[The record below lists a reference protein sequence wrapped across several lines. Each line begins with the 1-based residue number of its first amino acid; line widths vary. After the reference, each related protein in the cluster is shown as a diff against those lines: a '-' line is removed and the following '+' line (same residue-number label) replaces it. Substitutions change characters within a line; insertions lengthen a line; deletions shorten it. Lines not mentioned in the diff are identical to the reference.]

1 MVTGNPPMN
10 LFNDFL
16 RDRRGNYAMM
26 TAVLA
31 VPLLIAMGY
40 SVDFVR
46 VLEAKQR
53 LAHAADSAVLGSIA
67 IGSKAIN
74 YAETMS
80 GPGPIPLGV
89 AEAEDFFNANAALD
103 PAITLDTVTAAVSNS
118 GTKIVSKI
126 DYTAQIRTI
135 FGGLLSKKTWTIN
148 GTASASVDIDNPA
161 DFYMLLDNT
170 PSMGLAATASAI
182 DDMISK
188 TPDRCAFA
196 CHSLDNADN
205 YYNLAKANGI
215 PLRID
220 MVRDATKKMLDT
232 AKSIRAYNS
241 QYRVAVYTFGAAATN
256 MGLTTIST
264 LTSDLGKAGK
274 SAEAIDLMTI
284 PYQNYDDD
292 QQTDFEKML
301 QKLRTSMPKPQNGPN
316 GKPRQQVVFFVSDG
330 VNDYSK
336 PSGCMK
342 KLQGSGRCQQPLDTK
357 ECDKLKGKGVKIAV
371 LYTTYLPIT
380 NNGWYN
386 TWIKPFRDEIP
397 SQMET
402 CASPGLYFEVSPNE
416 GIPEAMDALFRKTV
430 RVLRLES

>member
-1 MVTGNPPMN
+1 MKR
-10 LFNDFL
+10 FRDFL
-16 RDRRGNYAMM
+16 SDRRGNYAMM

-53 LAHAADSAVLGSIA
+53 LAHAADSAVLGSLA
-67 IGSKAIN
+67 LGSKAID

-80 GPGPIPLGV
+80 GPGPIPVGV
-89 AEAEDFFNANAALD
+89 AESKDFFSANARLD
-103 PAITLDTVTAAVSNS
+103 PAITLGTVTADVSNS

-126 DYTAQIRTI
+126 SYTAQIQTI
-135 FGGLLSKKTWTIN
+135 FGGLLTKKAWTVN
-148 GTASASVDIDNPA
+148 GAASASVDIDNPV
-161 DFYMLLDNT
+161 DFYLLLDNS
-170 PSMGLAATASAI
+170 PSMGLAATTAAI
-182 DDMISK
+182 DEMIEK

-196 CHSLDNADN
+196 CHSLNDADN

-215 PLRID
+215 PLRIV
-220 MVRDATKKMLDT
+220 MVRDATKKVLDT

-241 QYRVAVYTFGAAATN
+241 QYRVAIYTFGATATN
-256 MGLTTIST
+256 LGLTTISS

-274 SAEAIDLMTI
+274 SAEAVDLMSI
-284 PYQNYDDD
+284 PYQNYDND
-292 QQTDFEKML
+292 QQTDFDKTIG
-301 QKLRTSMPKPQNGPN
+301 QLRTSIPKPKNGPN

-330 VNDYSK
+330 VNDSSK

-342 KLQGSGRCQQPLDTK
+342 KLQGSGRCQQPLDIK
-357 ECDKLKGKGVKIAV
+357 ECDKLKKKDVKIAV

-380 NNGWYN
+380 NNSWYN
-386 TWIKPFRDEIP
+386 SWIKPFRDEIP
-397 SQMET
+397 SQMEA
-402 CASPGLYFEVSPNE
+402 CASPGLYFEVSPSE

-430 RVLRLES
+430 RVLRLDS

>member
-1 MVTGNPPMN
+1 MKRIRNFVG
-10 LFNDFL
+10 
-16 RDRRGNYAMM
+16 DRRGNYAMM

-53 LAHAADSAVLGSIA
+53 LAHAADSAVLGSLA
-67 IGSKAIN
+67 LGSKAIA
-74 YAETMS
+74 YAETMN
-80 GPGPIPLGV
+80 GPGLIPVGI
-89 AEAEDFFNANAALD
+89 AESKDFFSANARLD
-103 PAITLDTVTAAVSNS
+103 PAITLGTVTADVSNS

-126 DYTAQIRTI
+126 NYTADIQTI
-135 FGGLLSKKTWTIN
+135 FGGLLTKKAWTVN
-148 GTASASVDIDNPA
+148 GTASASVDIDNPV
-161 DFYMLLDNT
+161 DFYLLLDNS
-170 PSMGLAATASAI
+170 PSMGLAATTDAI
-182 DDMISK
+182 EAMVAK

-196 CHSLDNADN
+196 CHSLNDADN

-220 MVRDATKKMLDT
+220 MVRDATKKVLDT

-241 QYRVAVYTFGAAATN
+241 QYRVAIYTFGAAATN

-274 SAEAIDLMTI
+274 SAEAVDLMTI
-284 PYQNYDDD
+284 PYQNYDND
-292 QQTDFEKML
+292 QQTDFDKTIRE
-301 QKLRTSMPKPQNGPN
+301 LRTSMPKPQNGPN
-316 GKPRQQVVFFVSDG
+316 GKPREQVVFFVSDG
-330 VNDYSK
+330 VNDSYK

-342 KLQGSGRCQQPLDTK
+342 KLQGSGRCQQPLDIK
-357 ECDKLKGKGVKIAV
+357 ECNKLKKKGVKIAV

-380 NNGWYN
+380 NNSWYN
-386 TWIKPFRDEIP
+386 SWIKPFGAEIP
-397 SQMET
+397 TQMQA
-402 CASPGLYFEVSPNE
+402 CASPGLYFEVSPSE